1 MEKLPTAQSGYN
13 ALSPQQQKDHRAKI
27 GVRAEAILSQFWRDD
42 DTPDAVRALEVEGWM
57 DVLENCSHSEIREA
71 WTAYQKTGPRT
82 QAGKL
87 YKPDAGA
94 LYQIIL
100 SKRPRVKLVDDR
112 RPATREEDEAYRRT
126 VARDKINEQRKAE
139 AEAIMARFKT
149 GSRY

>member
-27 GVRAEAILSQFWRDD
+27 GVRASSILRQFWREDGL
-42 DTPDAVRALEVEGWM
+42 TQAEEALEVEGWM
-57 DVLENCSHSEIREA
+57 DVLENCSHSEIRAA
-71 WTAYQKTGPRT
+71 WAAYQKTGPRT

-100 SKRPRVKLVDDR
+100 SNRPKPKIVDER
-112 RPATREEDEAYRRT
+112 RPATREEDEAYRKS

-139 AEAIMARFKT
+139 AEAIMAQFKT
-149 GSRY
+149 GSRD